1 MSYVTSSYPQ
11 KVLFC
16 KNPESYVRQL
26 QIRVISIFSRE
37 KIMAIFNLRDVASSL
52 GTRPSILV
60 DWINDFVELKTA
72 ERPPDRPLIGRSK
85 RKTPK
90 DTSLDSAD
98 FFSYVPASTLSLAIE
113 SVIRKYIL
121 CPKCQGLNHSCGCT
135 LDAPEQKNSNCR
147 CDACDLMT
155 LGTRTSCCWCT
166 DTRSNEEIND
176 IEIRLDAH
184 GYVQPRKYYIYWPI
198 DAAYCS
204 TCRTCAPST
213 ELNANLSSALTAFSA
228 FTTITS

>member
-11 KVLFC
+11 KVFFC
-16 KNPESYVRQL
+16 NNPPTHVRQL
-26 QIRVISIFSRE
+26 QIRAISIRE
-37 KIMAIFNLRDVASSL
+37 KIMAVFNLRDVASSL

-60 DWINDFVELKTA
+60 DWINDFVELNVV
-72 ERPPDRPLIGRSK
+72 ERPPDQPLKGRNK
-85 RKTPK
+85 RKTQS

-98 FFSYVPASTLSLAIE
+98 FFSYVPASKLSLAIE

-121 CPKCQGLNHSCGCT
+121 CPKCQGLNNSCGCT
-135 LDAPEQKNSNCR
+135 PDAPEQKNSNCR

-213 ELNANLSSALTAFSA
+213 ELYANLSSAITAFSA
-228 FTTITS
+228 FA